1 MKKLVLLTIL
11 FVLLAACGKPDKETS
26 SQPEEPVK
34 SVVNEADSGKPSE
47 KADAE
52 ESKET
57 NVSDESADAESPDT
71 SVEGSSENS
80 ALKEQYL
87 NELAAIEEEIEN
99 KPEGETQIEMED
111 IAAGIYE
118 IWDGELN
125 KIWKELEKQ
134 LPTEKMDKLREDQRQ
149 WIKEKYRIA
158 SEEAAQYEGGTMEP
172 LVKVNTQARVTK
184 ERCYELVKK
193 YMDGA
198 EKVV

>member
-1 MKKLVLLTIL
+1 MKKVVLLTIL

-26 SQPEEPVK
+26 SQPEEPAK
-34 SVVNEADSGKPSE
+34 SAVAEADSEKVSD
-47 KADAE
+47 KADVAE

-57 NVSDESADAESPDT
+57 NASDESADTESPDT
-71 SVEGSSENS
+71 SVQGASENS

-118 IWDGELN
+118 IWDDELN

-149 WIKEKYRIA
+149 WIREKYRIA
-158 SEEAAQYEGGTMEP
+158 SEEAEQYKGGTMES
-172 LVKVNTQARVTK
+172 LVKVTAQAKVTK
-184 ERCYELVKK
+184 ERCYELVEK
-193 YMDGA
+193 YM
-198 EKVV
+198 

>member
-26 SQPEEPVK
+26 SQPEEPAK
-34 SVVNEADSGKPSE
+34 SVVAEADPE
-47 KADAE
+47 KASDKADVAE

-57 NVSDESADAESPDT
+57 NASDESADTESPDT
-71 SVEGSSENS
+71 SVERSAENS

-111 IAAGIYE
+111 IASGVYE
-118 IWDGELN
+118 IWDNELN

-134 LPTEKMDKLREDQRQ
+134 LPTAKMNKLREEQRQ

-184 ERCYELVKK
+184 ERCYELVEK
-193 YMDGA
+193 YM
-198 EKVV
+198 

>member
-1 MKKLVLLTIL
+1 MKKVVLLTIL
-11 FVLLAACGKPDKETS
+11 FVLLAACGKPDEKTS
-26 SQPEEPVK
+26 SQPEEPAK
-34 SVVNEADSGKPSE
+34 SAVSEADSE
-47 KADAE
+47 KENDKIDVVE

-57 NVSDESADAESPDT
+57 SVSDESVDAESPDT

-111 IAAGIYE
+111 IASGVYE
-118 IWDGELN
+118 IWDNELN

-134 LPTEKMDKLREDQRQ
+134 LPTKKMDKLREEQRQ

-184 ERCYELVKK
+184 ERCYELVEK
-193 YMDGA
+193 YM
-198 EKVV
+198 